1 MLIDRLMPEFD
12 ATRIEH
18 RVVPG
23 AVSDAYDAA
32 VGIDFVDAV
41 RQSQALR
48 GLLVL
53 RAQTER
59 IALVLRRSGSAVPA
73 RGPEALRLADLPAQ
87 GERVRLGA
95 DQPNEIV
102 FGAVGRFWAGETVW
116 ERIDAS
122 DFVAFARPGYAKIAA
137 NFSCRPYGAARTLV
151 SYEARTRASDAT
163 ARRAF
168 WRYWRVTSPF
178 VGRVM
183 RTQLQSSNAR
193 RRDRGRATLYEL
205 ANCRGRRARG
215 AVHVSAATGR
225 TPRSGMP
232 LG

>member
-1 MLIDRLMPEFD
+1 MLIDQLLPEFD

-41 RQSQALR
+41 RQTQALR

-59 IALVLRRSGSAVPA
+59 IASVIRRSGSAAPA
-73 RGPEALRLADLPAQ
+73 RGPEALRLADLPEQ
-87 GERVRLGA
+87 GEWVRLGA
-95 DQPNEIV
+95 DPPNEIV
-102 FGAVGRFWAGETVW
+102 FGVIGRFWAGETVW

-122 DFVAFARPGYAKIAA
+122 DFGAFARPGYAKIAA
-137 NFSCRPYGAARTLV
+137 NFSFRPYGDARTLV

-168 WRYWRVTSPF
+168 WRYWRVASPF
-178 VGRVM
+178 VGKVM
-183 RTQLQSSNAR
+183 RTQLAVVER
-193 RRDRGRATLYEL
+193 EAARATP
-205 ANCRGRRARG
+205 AG
-215 AVHVSAATGR
+215 APTGR
-225 TPRSGMP
+225 T
-232 LG
+232 